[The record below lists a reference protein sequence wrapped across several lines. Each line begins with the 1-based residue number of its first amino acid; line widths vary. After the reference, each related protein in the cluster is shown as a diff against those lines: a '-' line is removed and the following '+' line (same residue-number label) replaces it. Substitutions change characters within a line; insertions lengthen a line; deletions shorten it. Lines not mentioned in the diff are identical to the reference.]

1 MVNVDKIPSPDTTL
15 MNLMPIV
22 EETQQPKPEGT
33 NIDITTE
40 VQEPPNQEAKT
51 LKEVQP
57 ENTEA
62 SSKVNETTTNLE
74 AAVKPD
80 ESQTTISCHPPEG
93 TVEYVMG
100 WTKWYSKEQSE
111 VAGTLSQPPQSKQ
124 DKI

>member
-51 LKEVQP
+51 PKEVQP
-57 ENTEA
+57 TNIGEA
-62 SSKVNETTTNLE
+62 SKFNGTTMNQEQPIELD
-74 AAVKPD
+74 K
-80 ESQTTISCHPPEG
+80 SQTT
-93 TVEYVMG
+93 
-100 WTKWYSKEQSE
+100 
-111 VAGTLSQPPQSKQ
+111 
-124 DKI
+124 